1 MELDQE
7 VRAFFTSD
15 NQVEAKRLNLYVS
28 LPLHSDQSLYVQ
40 KNFLKCKVNSCFS
53 K

>member
-15 NQVEAKRLNLYVS
+15 SQVEAKRLNLYVS
-28 LPLHSDQSLYVQ
+28 LLLVCI
-40 KNFLKCKVNSCFS
+40 N
-53 K
+53 